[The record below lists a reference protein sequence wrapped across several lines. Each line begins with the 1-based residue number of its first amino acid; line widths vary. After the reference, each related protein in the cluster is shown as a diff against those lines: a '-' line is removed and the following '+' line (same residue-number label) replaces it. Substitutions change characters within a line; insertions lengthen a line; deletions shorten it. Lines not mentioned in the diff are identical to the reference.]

1 VTASHPLPS
10 HPLPSRPLTARQLQ
24 ILELIAEGAT
34 KSQAADALGVTEPTV
49 KSHVAH
55 ILDTLG
61 TRNAAHAVAIA
72 YCRGML
78 DCGRR
83 VVPQD
88 SISTRER
95 QVLAGIAFGMTDS
108 QVGHVLGIA
117 PATVKSHLRRIYTKL
132 GVSRRAQAVDIAFR
146 SGLLVVKAN
155 PPRRGYPER
164 ATAGS
169 APSRPVHRRLEAYR
183 G

>member
-1 VTASHPLPS
+1 MTVSL
-10 HPLPSRPLTARQLQ
+10 PLPSRPLTARQLQ

-55 ILDTLG
+55 ILDALG

-78 DCGRR
+78 DAGRR
-83 VVPQD
+83 VLPRD

-146 SGLLVVKAN
+146 SGLLVVKTS
-155 PPRRGYPER
+155 PPLRAHPER
-164 ATAGS
+164 GTVGAI
-169 APSRPVHRRLEAYR
+169 PSRPVHRRLEAYR